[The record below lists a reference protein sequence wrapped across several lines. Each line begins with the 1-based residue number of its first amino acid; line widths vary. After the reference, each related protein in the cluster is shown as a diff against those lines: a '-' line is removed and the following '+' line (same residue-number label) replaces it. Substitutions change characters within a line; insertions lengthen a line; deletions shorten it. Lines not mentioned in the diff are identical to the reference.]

1 MNENFVLIFFVFNFN
16 FQSEDTLME
25 LLQNLV
31 DIDIT
36 FQELKV
42 IDYIIFC
49 FEVVIFNVSVNCF
62 LLMLCF

>member
-1 MNENFVLIFFVFNFN
+1 MNENFVLIFFLVFNFN

-42 IDYIIFC
+42 IDYIIFYLKLV
-49 FEVVIFNVSVNCF
+49 FSIFHVCVNY
-62 LLMLCF
+62 

>member
-1 MNENFVLIFFVFNFN
+1 
-16 FQSEDTLME
+16 ME

-42 IDYIIFC
+42 IDYIIFYLKLL
-49 FEVVIFNVSVNCF
+49 FSIFHVCVNY
-62 LLMLCF
+62 

>member
-1 MNENFVLIFFVFNFN
+1 MNEEQASDLFFLFYFLYN
-16 FQSEDTLME
+16 FQPDDSLLE

-42 IDYIIFC
+42 IINLI
-49 FEVVIFNVSVNCF
+49 
-62 LLMLCF
+62 LL

>member
-1 MNENFVLIFFVFNFN
+1 MMNFASDYLFIFILFY
-16 FQSEDTLME
+16 FQSEESLME

-42 IDYIIFC
+42 IDYIFF
-49 FEVVIFNVSVNCF
+49 FEMFIFNFVFIFMCF
-62 LLMLCF
+62 